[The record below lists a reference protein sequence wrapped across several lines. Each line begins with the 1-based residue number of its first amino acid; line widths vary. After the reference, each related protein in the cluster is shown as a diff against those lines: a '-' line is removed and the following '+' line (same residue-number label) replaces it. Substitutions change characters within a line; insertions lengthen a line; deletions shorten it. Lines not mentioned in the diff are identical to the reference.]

1 MRKIY
6 CLVLKFVLLYT
17 AVNAESFPINKQ
29 LFFVDENV
37 IEVTL
42 TTDIKKLRADKKEPT
57 YQPANIVM
65 RFADSSL
72 VSEEIRI
79 QPRGEFRKNNCDIAS
94 LLLNF
99 KNSTSPKLSPL
110 KKLKLV
116 GGCQSTKHDEEL
128 LLKEYATYKIYNFL
142 SVMSFR
148 VRLLHVNYK
157 DSRQKVKPYSQYA
170 FLIEDVEDV
179 AERNNCI
186 HLKNDDLTTEATN
199 RQQMTLISL
208 FQYMIGNTDWSVP
221 KCHNVKLVVPKT
233 DTTTNPYVIPYDFDY
248 SGLVNAAYAVPPEQF
263 NIKYVTERVYRGFP
277 RTMAE
282 LEDAIDVFK
291 ERKGRIMYYINN
303 FELFNQ
309 QIKNEMTSYL
319 EEFYKTI
326 DNKRL
331 VKSVFISNARKS

>member
-6 CLVLKFVLLYT
+6 GLVLNLILGFT
-17 AVNAESFPINKQ
+17 AVHAETFPINKQ
-29 LFFVDENV
+29 LFFLDENV
-37 IEVTL
+37 IEATL
-42 TTDIKKLRADKKEPT
+42 TTDIRKLRADKQELA

-65 RFADSSL
+65 RFADSSII
-72 VSEEIRI
+72 SEDIRI

-99 KNSTSPKLSPL
+99 KNKTSPKLSPL

-116 GGCQSTKHDEEL
+116 GGCGNNRHDEEL
-128 LLKEYATYKIYNFL
+128 LLKEYATYKIYNL
-142 SVMSFR
+142 ISIMSFR

-157 DSRQKVKPYSQYA
+157 DSRQKVRPYSQYA

-186 HLKNDDLTTEATN
+186 HLKNDNLTTEATN
-199 RQQMTLISL
+199 RQHMTLISL
-208 FQYMIGNTDWSVP
+208 FEYMIGNTDWAVP
-221 KCHNVKLVVPKT
+221 KCHNVKLIVPKT

-248 SGLVNAAYAVPPEQF
+248 SGVVNAGYAVPPEQF
-263 NIKYVTERVYRGFP
+263 NTKSVTERVYRGFP
-277 RTMAE
+277 RTMEE
-282 LEDAIDVFK
+282 LEDAINVFK

-303 FELFNQ
+303 FDLLSLQ
-309 QIKNEMTSYL
+309 VRNEMASYL